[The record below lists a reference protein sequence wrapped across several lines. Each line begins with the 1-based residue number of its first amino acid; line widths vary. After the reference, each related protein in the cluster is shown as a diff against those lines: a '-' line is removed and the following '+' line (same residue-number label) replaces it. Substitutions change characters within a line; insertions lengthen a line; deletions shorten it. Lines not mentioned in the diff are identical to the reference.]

1 MNSVDVQAI
10 SGTQSLPARSAQK
23 VSLVTNKELT
33 QGGTVETAV
42 SGHGQGF
49 SVDGN
54 NIPLTGSDRH
64 VNNVDL
70 NQAVSEL
77 NKYVQNVHRD
87 LLFSVDQDSGNTVIK
102 VIDSESKETI
112 RQIPAEEV
120 LQVAKSI
127 RNTIEGNLLK
137 VTA

>member
-10 SGTQSLPARSAQK
+10 SGTQSLPARSAQT

>member
-1 MNSVDVQAI
+1 MNSVNVQAI
-10 SGTQSLPARSAQK
+10 SGPQSLPARSAQT

-42 SGHGQGF
+42 SGHGQGS

-54 NIPLTGSDRH
+54 NIPLTGKDSP

>member
-127 RNTIEGNLLK
+127 KDTIEGNLLK

>member
-10 SGTQSLPARSAQK
+10 SGTQSLPARSAQT

-54 NIPLTGSDRH
+54 NIPLTGKDSP

-127 RNTIEGNLLK
+127 KDTIEGNLLK

>member
-1 MNSVDVQAI
+1 
-10 SGTQSLPARSAQK
+10 
-23 VSLVTNKELT
+23 
-33 QGGTVETAV
+33 
-42 SGHGQGF
+42 
-49 SVDGN
+49 
-54 NIPLTGSDRH
+54 
-64 VNNVDL
+64 
-70 NQAVSEL
+70 VSEL

-127 RNTIEGNLLK
+127 KDTIEGNLLK